1 MSLLVIG
8 AGLPRTG
15 TKSLSRALEVLL
27 GGTCHHM
34 VEVLARPEH
43 IPLWRAA
50 ADGADVDWDDLLDG
64 YDAVTD
70 WPASAHWRE
79 LSARFPE
86 ALVVLSVRSSARE
99 WWDSFDGV
107 IRQVQKGYSPRTRPA
122 WNRLFAELTAM
133 RPDAEHLSW
142 IRPLLAGREPE
153 PLRDLR
159 SMLGE
164 YQQRFL
170 TAAQDDAEAMMAA
183 YERHNAE
190 VRRSVPADRL
200 LELRPEDGWE
210 PLADALGV
218 AVPAERFP
226 HL

>member
-1 MSLLVIG
+1 M
-8 AGLPRTG
+8 PRTG

-34 VEVLARPEH
+34 VEVMARPEH

-50 ADGADVDWDDLLDG
+50 PDGTDVDWDVLLGG
-64 YDAVTD
+64 YDAAVD

-79 LSARFPE
+79 LSARHPE

-107 IRQVQKGYSPRTRPA
+107 IRQIQKGYSPQTRAA
-122 WNRLFAELTAM
+122 WNRHFREMKSM
-133 RPDAEHLSW
+133 RPTDQYLSW
-142 IRPLLAGREPE
+142 VRPMLAGREPE
-153 PLRDLR
+153 ALRDLR

-164 YQQRFL
+164 YQHRFL
-170 TAAQDDAEAMMAA
+170 TEEDDAEAMMAA

-190 VRRSVPADRL
+190 VREAVPADRL
-200 LELRPEDGWE
+200 LELRPEDGWG

-218 AVPAERFP
+218 AVPAGRYP
-226 HL
+226 RL